1 MDGSTNGAGDD
12 GHVEHLGNAPLVAHL
27 PLKGVDLSVVKLVLS
42 MDLLVVVWVL
52 SYQGALLQEVNVL
65 SDALLSSKLLNLGH
79 QLMLGNASKRILNL
93 GLQVVREVAGL
104 DGTSVVDT
112 MLSMRLSVV
121 GWSKKVV
128 STKSA

>member
-1 MDGSTNGAGDD
+1 
-12 GHVEHLGNAPLVAHL
+12 
-27 PLKGVDLSVVKLVLS
+27 

-52 SYQGALLQEVNVL
+52 GDQGALLQEVNVL

-79 QLMLGNASKRILNL
+79 QLMLGDASKRILNL

-112 MLSMRLSVV
+112 MLGMRLSVV
-121 GWSKKVV
+121 GGSEGFV
-128 STKSA
+128 STKDA